1 MIDPSQG
8 GQYAAY
14 AQQPQYTAQQPTR
27 TVDQA
32 FNEYQTRIRSIFTLV
47 RDGTLRDVGTNLIQI
62 SQYLMGNAEALGLT
76 RDDEALHDDRIRLWD
91 EFNRAWLTT
100 LQRQHDMTE
109 DMYRTNQAVQE
120 PYSLMNFQALE
131 QLSRELVRLCDMV
144 ERFGLVDYQ
153 MGVQEEEIMDLLLRC
168 LTLLDP
174 SGERAGEAATATTLS
189 QHGTSSSSSR
199 PAARG
204 R

>member
-62 SQYLMGNAEALGLT
+62 SQYLMGNAEALG
-76 RDDEALHDDRIRLWD
+76 
-91 EFNRAWLTT
+91 
-100 LQRQHDMTE
+100 
-109 DMYRTNQAVQE
+109 
-120 PYSLMNFQALE
+120 
-131 QLSRELVRLCDMV
+131 
-144 ERFGLVDYQ
+144 
-153 MGVQEEEIMDLLLRC
+153 
-168 LTLLDP
+168 
-174 SGERAGEAATATTLS
+174 
-189 QHGTSSSSSR
+189 
-199 PAARG
+199 
-204 R
+204 